1 MLKRILLVA
10 IVLVLALAQ
19 GYFIYAVQHG
29 AVDAFTG
36 AWSSFN
42 VTQSGYSQFVFRNIK
57 WWWALPGICLL
68 LVGVATWRPTV
79 PRVVLALSFS
89 AIGTI
94 ALYWSAYAP
103 SLFIQI

>member
-1 MLKRILLVA
+1 MLKKLLFVA
-10 IVLVLALAQ
+10 VVLVLVLAQ

-29 AVDAFTG
+29 AIDAFTG

-42 VTQSGYSQFVFRNIK
+42 VAQSGYSQFVFRSIK
-57 WWWALPGICLL
+57 WWWALPAICLL
-68 LVGVATWRPTV
+68 LVGFVTWRPTV
-79 PRVVLALSFS
+79 FRVVLALSFS
-89 AIGTI
+89 LLGTV

>member
-1 MLKRILLVA
+1 MLKKLLFVA
-10 IVLVLALAQ
+10 VVLVLALAQ

-29 AVDAFTG
+29 AIDAFNG
-36 AWSSFN
+36 VWSSFS
-42 VTQSGYSQFVFRNIK
+42 VTQSGYSTFVFRSIK

-68 LVGVATWRPTV
+68 LAGFATWRPTAF
-79 PRVVLALSFS
+79 RVILALSFS
-89 AIGTI
+89 FIGTI